1 MEMTNYKFLAVKT
14 TGALLNSKLQIA
26 IEDQEA
32 LIEAQEEYGLRVA
45 LLGDAP
51 TATHLPLID
60 QLRLGANSGY
70 IVSHSG
76 AVVFNCRTKR
86 PVVSRPLAEEALSQL
101 YALINDEDYT
111 VALIGEQAL
120 YTNKQQ
126 QPRVQRLASQWQLP
140 IVPLMLTDGEY
151 PAEPVF
157 RLLVL
162 ARHDRIGR
170 LAEDVKQ
177 LLASQLECGPLGE
190 ESSELS
196 IVGCGVGLESAVEFL
211 LDRLDLSSQSLIAV
225 GAELA
230 DVTLIQKSGLGVAMA
245 NAPEPL
251 KSCADYVT
259 TSCDDA
265 GIARLIA
272 KHIKVRYGG
281 VPFTP
286 EDANAI
292 MPQTL
297 MGTLGMRCTTIA
309 RGYVTGTMPVDM
321 RTRQPMGVLHGG
333 ASLAFAETLAG
344 LGSVAIADEGEI
356 QVGMQV
362 SGYHV
367 SSTIEGD
374 VVRGEATILHQGRST
389 HVWNVDI
396 FSTQSGKLVCTC
408 KVINSILKRR

>member
-126 QPRVQRLASQWQLP
+126 QPRVQQLASQWQLP

-196 IVGCGVGLESAVEFL
+196 IVGRGVGL
-211 LDRLDLSSQSLIAV
+211 
-225 GAELA
+225 
-230 DVTLIQKSGLGVAMA
+230 
-245 NAPEPL
+245 
-251 KSCADYVT
+251 
-259 TSCDDA
+259 
-265 GIARLIA
+265 
-272 KHIKVRYGG
+272 
-281 VPFTP
+281 
-286 EDANAI
+286 
-292 MPQTL
+292 
-297 MGTLGMRCTTIA
+297 
-309 RGYVTGTMPVDM
+309 
-321 RTRQPMGVLHGG
+321 
-333 ASLAFAETLAG
+333 
-344 LGSVAIADEGEI
+344 
-356 QVGMQV
+356 
-362 SGYHV
+362 
-367 SSTIEGD
+367 
-374 VVRGEATILHQGRST
+374 
-389 HVWNVDI
+389 
-396 FSTQSGKLVCTC
+396 
-408 KVINSILKRR
+408 